1 MNDFESALLVLLLAH
16 LVGDFL
22 LQPSVLISK
31 KKKITWLL
39 IHSLVHG
46 ALAYLLMGAW
56 NMWLPPLIITF
67 THFLFDGIKNRVIS
81 KDKKGDSLIVFV
93 IDQALHFIVLV
104 LMVQF
109 FYIPNA
115 VLPVCLNLYPAVA
128 APVLLILVGVLL
140 LVPFGGI
147 LIDYVTH
154 PFQEQLHR
162 KFHPNSLRPI
172 EGLKEGGRIIGYL
185 ERLLIFVFILS
196 GEFAGVG
203 FLVAAKSILRFGEIK
218 DNENR
223 KQSEYIIIGTF
234 ASFLLAFVVSL
245 AVRSLLQVPPPG

>member
-31 KKKITWLL
+31 KKKITWQL